1 MIIDRSK
8 LTKEIFTFFRLLQR
22 ISSSNFQLTFW
33 SRSHVQGENR
43 VWNVFHGRGTHLRL
57 ELGGGIVTHLFIRVA
72 DLGIPC
78 SCDPGDLRPA
88 HSRSRSAVPFR
99 FIYEQ
104 GGNVPL
110 DLRLLD
116 IDKVMVVS
124 RSRSFQGQGHFKVV
138 SKYGHK

>member
-1 MIIDRSK
+1 MYK
-8 LTKEIFTFFRLLQR
+8 VR
-22 ISSSNFQLTFW
+22 I
-33 SRSHVQGENR
+33 VCE
-43 VWNVFHGRGTHLRL
+43 HLRL
-57 ELGGGIVTHLFIRVA
+57 ELEGGIDIITYFFIRVA

-116 IDKVMVVS
+116 IDKVMVIS
-124 RSRSFQGQGHFKVV
+124 RSRSFQGQGRFL
-138 SKYGHK
+138 YQFLGTFY